1 MKIFTSWGW
10 LVGDGEEKCKVWG
23 AGSVCA
29 RAGAFGGGSMSDY
42 HESVSENLE
51 ICGCG
56 PSSMFTLPA
65 MWRAGQ
71 LCKGSVLGCSLNLQ
85 VSVSTGSC
93 LGSTRSGSTC
103 EL

>member
-1 MKIFTSWGW
+1 MKGLGCWECVCKSWGIW
-10 LVGDGEEKCKVWG
+10 
-23 AGSVCA
+23 
-29 RAGAFGGGSMSDY
+29 RGSMSDY